1 MNSFQLV
8 SIYHVYRN
16 EMGAAVHEW
25 SAWACP
31 AQRISPSAL
40 SNIQSIFSKIPSQ
53 DKALKSRPHRIS
65 LYWFGAESSHADE
78 GLKQL
83 CLVYYAD
90 LGICCATHR
99 TIPCTPF
106 SSSGFACGMKGPVI
120 GVDNHDAGPGWGSQF
135 DGESQL
141 PTSRD

>member
-1 MNSFQLV
+1 VLRCMRGPQWHVRYSGFLRQL
-8 SIYHVYRN
+8 YLTFGPYLAKFR
-16 EMGAAVHEW
+16 
-25 SAWACP
+25 
-31 AQRISPSAL
+31 
-40 SNIQSIFSKIPSQ
+40 SQ

-65 LYWFGAESSHADE
+65 LYWFGAESSQADE

-83 CLVYYAD
+83 CPMYYAD

-120 GVDNHDAGPGWGSQF
+120 GWITMTRVQVGEVNLTEKANYQQAGI
-135 DGESQL
+135 QL
-141 PTSRD
+141 RTKTCSS

>member
-1 MNSFQLV
+1 MRWVLRCMSGPRGHVRHSGFLRQLYLTCSPYLAKFQ
-8 SIYHVYRN
+8 
-16 EMGAAVHEW
+16 
-25 SAWACP
+25 
-31 AQRISPSAL
+31 
-40 SNIQSIFSKIPSQ
+40 SQ

-99 TIPCTPF
+99 TIPCTPL
-106 SSSGFACGMKGPVI
+106 SSLGFACGMKGPMMGWITMTRVLV
-120 GVDNHDAGPGWGSQF
+120 GEVNLTEKANYQQAGI
-135 DGESQL
+135 QL
-141 PTSRD
+141 RSKTCSS